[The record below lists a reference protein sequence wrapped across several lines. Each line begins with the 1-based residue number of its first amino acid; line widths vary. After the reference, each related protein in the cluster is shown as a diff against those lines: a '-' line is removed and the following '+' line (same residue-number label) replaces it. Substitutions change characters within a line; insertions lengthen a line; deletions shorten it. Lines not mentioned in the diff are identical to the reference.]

1 MRRAS
6 IRQAKAGMVLGRA
19 VYDIRGRLVLREGD
33 TLTKDSLGLLAR
45 SGAAE
50 ILVEDPRVADVIVG
64 SLYSAR
70 IEAKAVQAY
79 RLLMTTIEGQAD
91 GVSENDIMGIYPQVN
106 DMVKRLLP
114 EIAGEPEV
122 SGPLTLQGYDPI
134 HAVKV
139 TGVSMLLGRYAEMS
153 RDELAELGMTAML
166 SNLGYGALPPGIL
179 DEPSPLGEHEKSML
193 HTHPVEGAKMLIDSG
208 LSDLALR
215 GIEQHHERW
224 DGSGYPEGRKGD
236 EISRYAQIIAIAD
249 TYHAMLSKRPH
260 RPAFKPHEAVEF
272 VVAFAGQLFEPELSQ
287 LFSRR
292 MPQYPS
298 GLGVKLSTGEIG
310 IISDPNA
317 GHIARPIVRICF
329 ENGAALDEPY
339 DLDLSEAETMNKII
353 MEVLL

>member
-6 IRQAKAGMVLGRA
+6 IRQAKTGMVLGRA
-19 VYDIRGRLVLREGD
+19 VYDIRGRLVLSEGD
-33 TLTKDSLGLLAR
+33 ELTQDSLGLLAR

-50 ILVEDPRVADVIVG
+50 ILVEDSRVADVIVG

-70 IEAKAVQAY
+70 LEAKAVQAY
-79 RLLMTTIEGQAD
+79 RMLQTTIEGQAD
-91 GVSENDIMGIYPQVN
+91 GISENDILGIYPQVN
-106 DMVKRLLP
+106 DMAKRLVP
-114 EIAGEPEV
+114 EINGEPEV

-139 TGVSMLLGRYAEMS
+139 TGVAMLLGRYSDMGP
-153 RDELAELGMTAML
+153 DELVELGMAAML
-166 SNLGYGALPPGIL
+166 SNIGYGALPPGLL
-179 DEPSPLGEHEKSML
+179 DEPQPLGSNEQTLL

-215 GIEQHHERW
+215 AIEQHHERW

-236 EISRYAQIIAIAD
+236 EISRYAQIIAVAD

-272 VVAFAGQLFEPELSQ
+272 IVAFSGELFEPGLCI
-287 LFSRR
+287 LFARR

-329 ENGAALDEPY
+329 ENGAALDTPY
-339 DLDLSEAETMNKII
+339 DLDLSGENTMNKII
-353 MEVLL
+353 TEVLL

>member
-6 IRQAKAGMVLGRA
+6 IRQAKVGMVLGRA
-19 VYDIRGRLVLREGD
+19 VYDIRGQPVLSEGEK
-33 TLTKDSLGLLAR
+33 LTKDSLGLLAR

-50 ILVEDPRVADVIVG
+50 ILVEDPRVADVLVG

-70 IEAKAVQAY
+70 LEAKAIQAL
-79 RLLMTTIEGQAD
+79 RLLMTSIEGRAE
-91 GVSENDIMGIYPQVN
+91 GVTEAELIGVYPQVSE
-106 DMVKRLLP
+106 MAKRLVP

-122 SGPLTLQGYDPI
+122 SGPLTLQGYDYI

-139 TGVSMLLGRYAEMS
+139 AGVAMLLGRYAEMD
-153 RDELAELGMTAML
+153 REQLVELGITAML
-166 SNLGYGALPPGIL
+166 SNIGYAALPPGIL
-179 DEPSPLGEHEKSML
+179 DEPRPLSEHERTSL
-193 HTHPVEGAKMLIDSG
+193 HSHPVEGAKLLISSG

-236 EISRYAQIIAIAD
+236 EISRYAQVIAIAD

-272 VVAFAGQLFEPELSQ
+272 VVAFAGQLFEPGLSQ
-287 LFSRR
+287 LFARR

-310 IISDPNA
+310 IISNPNA

-329 ENGAALDEPY
+329 EDGKAVADPY
-339 DLDLSEAETMNKII
+339 DLDLSEEYTMTKVIT
-353 MEVLL
+353 EVLL

>member
-6 IRQAKAGMVLGRA
+6 IRQVKAGMVLGRA
-19 VYDIRGRLVLREGD
+19 VYDIRGRLVLSEGEK
-33 TLTKDSLGLLAR
+33 LTKDSLGLLAR

-64 SLYSAR
+64 SLYPAR
-70 IEAKAVQAY
+70 VEAKAVQAL
-79 RLLMTTIEGQAD
+79 RLLITTIEGQAD
-91 GVSENDIMGIYPQVN
+91 GISENDIIGIYPQVN
-106 DMVKRLLP
+106 DMAKRLVP

-139 TGVSMLLGRYAEMS
+139 TGVAMLLGRYAEMG
-153 RDELAELGMTAML
+153 REELVELGMTAML
-166 SNLGYGALPPGIL
+166 SNIGYGALPPGLL
-179 DEPSPLGEHEKSML
+179 DEPKPLEEHERETL

-236 EISRYAQIIAIAD
+236 EISRYAQLIAIAD

-272 VVAFAGQLFEPELSQ
+272 VVAFAGQLFEPGLSQ
-287 LFSRR
+287 LFARR

-329 ENGAALDEPY
+329 ENGAALDDPY
-339 DLDLSEAETMNKII
+339 DLDLSNEETMNKII
-353 MEVLL
+353 TEVLL

>member
-6 IRQAKAGMVLGRA
+6 IRQAKVGMVLGRA
-19 VYDIRGRLVLREGD
+19 VYDIRGQLVLSEGEK
-33 TLTKDSLGLLAR
+33 LTKDSLGLLAR

-50 ILVEDPRVADVIVG
+50 ILVEDPRVADILVG

-70 IEAKAVQAY
+70 TEAKAVQAL
-79 RLLMTTIEGQAD
+79 RLLITSIEGRAD
-91 GVSENDIMGIYPQVN
+91 GVTEDELIGIYPQIN
-106 DMVKRLLP
+106 EMAKRLVP

-122 SGPLTLQGYDPI
+122 SGPLTLQGYDII

-139 TGVSMLLGRYAEMS
+139 TGVAMLLGRYAEMD
-153 RDELAELGMTAML
+153 RDELVELGITAML
-166 SNLGYGALPPGIL
+166 SNMGYAALPPGIL
-179 DEPSPLGEHEKSML
+179 DEPQELSDHEKAAL
-193 HTHPVEGAKMLIDSG
+193 HSHPVEGAKLLINSG

-236 EISRYAQIIAIAD
+236 EIGRYARIIAVAD
-249 TYHAMLSKRPH
+249 TYHALLSKRPH

-272 VVAFAGQLFEPELSQ
+272 IIAFSGQLFEPEITQ
-287 LFSRR
+287 LFARR
-292 MPQYPS
+292 MPQYSS

-317 GHIARPIVRICF
+317 GHIARPIVRICY
-329 ENGAALDEPY
+329 ENGVALEKPY
-339 DLDLSEAETMNKII
+339 DLDLSEQKTMTKLIT
-353 MEVLL
+353 EVLL